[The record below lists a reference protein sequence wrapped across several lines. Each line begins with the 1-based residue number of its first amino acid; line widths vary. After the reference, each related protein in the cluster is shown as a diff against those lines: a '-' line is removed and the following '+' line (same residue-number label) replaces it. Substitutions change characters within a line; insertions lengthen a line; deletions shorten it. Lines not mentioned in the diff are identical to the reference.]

1 MLKNHEKKIKNRI
14 ADLIDANDAI
24 KTKDLSSKETENEK
38 FLIRIKH
45 IKNNAQSLKASFFEG
60 MSDSEVVEAMESL
73 NLGRRVTRK
82 F

>member
-45 IKNNAQSLKASFFEG
+45 IKNNA
-60 MSDSEVVEAMESL
+60 
-73 NLGRRVTRK
+73 
-82 F
+82 